1 MKFVMLLLLSLTL
14 YGADKIYEYGDLEVQ
29 DDGTLI
35 ETKTKVLANGIG
47 KFYYDSGRVR
57 GETPFKDG
65 KREGLGKTYY
75 ETGEL
80 QSETLFK
87 NDMIEGL
94 RKSYFTSGKVQSE
107 TPFVNDKAQGVAK
120 IKVKHHFMTI
130 KQKVSQNFIMSLEKL
145 RMKLYLNKAL
155 L

>member
-120 IKVKHHFMTI
+120 I
-130 KQKVSQNFIMSLEKL
+130 
-145 RMKLYLNKAL
+145 
-155 L
+155 